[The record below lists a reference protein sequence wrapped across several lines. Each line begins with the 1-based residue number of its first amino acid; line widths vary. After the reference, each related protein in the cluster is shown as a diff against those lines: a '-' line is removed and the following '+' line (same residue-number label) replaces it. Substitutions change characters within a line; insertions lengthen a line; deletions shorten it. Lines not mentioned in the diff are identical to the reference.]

1 MIFFGWAIFVI
12 LIDQVSK
19 YYIQHKMYLGE
30 SIPIIKGIFHIT
42 YIENVRTAFG
52 LFRYQS
58 IFFIIA
64 AVISLIL
71 AILIYKKII
80 FKENPKMSIPLL
92 LILGGAIGNLIDRIR
107 TGGKV
112 VDFLDLR
119 IWPVF
124 NFADTAIVCGTF
136 ILVIYFLFYSKE
148 ENFKEKNEE

>member
-12 LIDQVSK
+12 LIDQISK
-19 YYIQHKMYLGE
+19 YYIQHRMYLGE

-42 YIENVRTAFG
+42 YIENIHTAFG

-71 AILIYKKII
+71 AVLIYKKIV
-80 FKENPKMSIPLL
+80 FKKNPKMYIPLL
-92 LILGGAIGNLIDRIR
+92 FILGGAIGNLIDRIR

-112 VDFLDLR
+112 IDFLDFR

-124 NFADTAIVCGTF
+124 NFADTAIVCGMF

-148 ENFKEKNEE
+148 ENEE